1 MPKPPWNLRPWNEG
15 AALSCPLGER
25 RMELE
30 QQEKKGFLKNTQE
43 LIMYVIQN
51 KGQAS
56 EAR

>member
-1 MPKPPWNLRPWNEG
+1 MPMPPWNRRPWNDG
-15 AALSCPLGER
+15 AALPYPVGER
-25 RMELE
+25 RIELV

-43 LIMYVIQN
+43 LIIYVIQN